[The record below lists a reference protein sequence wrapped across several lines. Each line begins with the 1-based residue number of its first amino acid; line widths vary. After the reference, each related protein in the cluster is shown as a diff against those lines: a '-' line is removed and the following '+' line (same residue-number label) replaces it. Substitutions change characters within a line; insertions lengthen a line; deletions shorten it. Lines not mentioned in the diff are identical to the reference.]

1 MCFAVLLRRPKT
13 GNCRVSSAI
22 GGGGAGSGWPAGFST
37 VERLHASDKQKDNR
51 DMRTLFVLTLLA
63 AASVFAQGE
72 LQVFR
77 GSLVA
82 ATPAAGRIALLSD
95 SLVFIDEEMLASS
108 FVVLR
113 SNIQV
118 LTADADS
125 VTIQLNKDVKDR
137 AGLTTRVILKLSA
150 APEAVAMQRWFASQ
164 PVAAAPAAPKTTVM
178 SFGAQRNK
186 RLRGKTD
193 GKLII
198 DDQRIMF
205 ESVDKAEDS
214 QRWDLKDI
222 KELKHK
228 NAYELE
234 IKPFVGDTYVLM
246 ITGSGMDN
254 SQFREITDRVTR
266 SRTAR

>member
-1 MCFAVLLRRPKT
+1 MKGMRSYFILSLLT
-13 GNCRVSSAI
+13 
-22 GGGGAGSGWPAGFST
+22 
-37 VERLHASDKQKDNR
+37 
-51 DMRTLFVLTLLA
+51 A
-63 AASVFAQGE
+63 AAGFAQGE

-82 ATPAAGRIALLSD
+82 ASPVAGRVALLAD
-95 SLVFIDEEMLASS
+95 SMVFVDDEMPASS

-113 SNIQV
+113 SNIQG
-118 LTADADS
+118 LTADADA
-125 VTIQLNKDVKDR
+125 VTIQLNKEVKDR
-137 AGLTTRVILKLSA
+137 AGSTTRVILRLSA

-164 PVAAAPAAPKTTVM
+164 PAVAAAVPATAAAPAAADSKVM
-178 SFGAQRNK
+178 TFGAQRNK

-214 QRWDLKDI
+214 QRWELKEI
-222 KELKHK
+222 RELKHK

-234 IKPFVGDTYVLM
+234 IKPFVGDTYVLT

-254 SQFREITDRVTR
+254 SQFREIVDRVTK
-266 SRTAR
+266 SRTTR